1 MSVRNASE
9 VSMLPLSA
17 RNASE
22 VSTLA
27 FECKKCKKV
36 SRPPLSVAGG
46 IRQVRSWHARTKIP
60 TEINF
65 GRVHV
70 SGWQKWE
77 RAGGAPRVWT
87 GVNVEVGLQ
96 SQSTVRTIVQPS
108 QASIP
113 VTTEGRETRGD

>member
-1 MSVRNASE
+1 
-9 VSMLPLSA
+9 MLLLSA

-46 IRQVRSWHARTKIP
+46 IRQVRSWHALTKIP

-96 SQSTVRTIVQPS
+96 SQSTMRTIVQPS

>member
-1 MSVRNASE
+1 M
-9 VSMLPLSA
+9 PLSA
-17 RNASE
+17 RNASK
-22 VSTLA
+22 VSMLV

-46 IRQVRSWHARTKIP
+46 IRRVRSWHARTKIP

-65 GRVHV
+65 GRVHG

-77 RAGGAPRVWT
+77 RAGGDPRVWT
-87 GVNVEVGLQ
+87 GVNVEVRLQ
-96 SQSTVRTIVQPS
+96 SQSTVRTIVQPP

-113 VTTEGRETRGD
+113 VTTERRETRGD